1 MLEVK
6 FCLSEMGGVNMIPR
20 LDKKFG
26 LMLIMLIVSIC
37 ILQIGYLQAANVDEL
52 VQQMNQ
58 NNTVT
63 RLHAIKAL
71 GEAKDARAVDPLIAV
86 LKDEKCGITAANALA
101 KIGQPSVAP
110 LFTALKDDNPVARRN
125 AAMALGKIKDSTA
138 VKPLIAALNDENPIV
153 RRNAAKAL
161 GEIQDNRAVEPLTA
175 ALNDN
180 SPVVRRNAAL
190 ALKGM
195 GSSET
200 VVVDI
205 LHE

>member
-1 MLEVK
+1 M
-6 FCLSEMGGVNMIPR
+6 MQR
-20 LDKKFG
+20 LNKKVS
-26 LMLIMLIVSIC
+26 LIMIVIGVSIC
-37 ILQIGYLQAANVDEL
+37 VLQIGYLQAANVDEL

-58 NNTVT
+58 DNTVT

-71 GEAKDARAVDPLIAV
+71 GEAKDASAVDPLIAV

-110 LFTALKDDNPVARRN
+110 LFAALKDGSPVARRN
-125 AAMALGKIKDSTA
+125 AAVALGKIKDSSA
-138 VKPLIAALNDENPIV
+138 VKPLITALNDENPIV

-175 ALNDN
+175 ALNDD